1 METRSR
7 PKLRCP
13 WSREF
18 ARSPRQTTP
27 KTARLLEPIHS
38 QFVRLGGSHAQRE
51 VFEDTLLAAYLR
63 SEQYDKAEDMLRT
76 RLSQRTSVRDTLW
89 LSDAQANTGQ
99 AEAALAGVNEVRS
112 RWERSD
118 ADSPEIAAL
127 DTLAEQAR
135 AS

>member
-1 METRSR
+1 M
-7 PKLRCP
+7 
-13 WSREF
+13 
-18 ARSPRQTTP
+18 
-27 KTARLLEPIHS
+27 
-38 QFVRLGGSHAQRE
+38 
-51 VFEDTLLAAYLR
+51 R

-99 AEAALAGVNEVRS
+99 AEAALASVNEVRS
-112 RWERSD
+112 RWGRAD